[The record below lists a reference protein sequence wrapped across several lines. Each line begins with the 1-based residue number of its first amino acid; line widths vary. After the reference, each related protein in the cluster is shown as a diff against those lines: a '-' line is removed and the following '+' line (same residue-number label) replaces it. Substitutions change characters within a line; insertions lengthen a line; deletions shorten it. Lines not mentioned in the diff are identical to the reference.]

1 MFIASRSKHKICGSG
16 LARESGGS
24 ADISVESTAVFASK
38 SNRRTAAPT
47 WIAGILLLTA
57 TLLLS
62 ACTSRAPLPE
72 KIPDLP
78 LPMQLHIQRLQDDKR
93 QDWVLVIQ
101 REEPGIRWSMMDLLG
116 IPQARQKLID
126 KTWESDGFLPPN
138 PEARELFAALL
149 FALTPKDELATN
161 YPTAWQHGT
170 QRSLPERWDIRYAQL
185 QNFELKFPK
194 GPTYQVTPL
203 SGEAP

>member
-1 MFIASRSKHKICGSG
+1 MFIASRLKYQTCGSG

-24 ADISVESTAVFASK
+24 ANINAERIAAIASK
-38 SNRRTAAPT
+38 LAPT
-47 WIAGILLLTA
+47 GVVGVLRLLLLA
-57 TLLLS
+57 AALLLS
-62 ACTSRAPLPE
+62 ACAGRAPLPVHN
-72 KIPDLP
+72 PDLP
-78 LPMQLHIQRLQDDKR
+78 LPLQLHIQRLQAENR

-149 FALTPKDELATN
+149 FALTPKDELAAN
-161 YPTAWQHGT
+161 YPGAWQHGR
-170 QRSLPERWDIRYAQL
+170 QRSLPERWDIRYAQP
-185 QNFELKFPK
+185 QNFELQFPK

-203 SGEAP
+203 SGETP

>member
-1 MFIASRSKHKICGSG
+1 MFIASRSQHYPCG
-16 LARESGGS
+16 
-24 ADISVESTAVFASK
+24 TAENLCF
-38 SNRRTAAPT
+38 
-47 WIAGILLLTA
+47 LLLA
-57 TLLLS
+57 ACVMLLS

-78 LPMQLHIQRLQDDKR
+78 LPLQLHIQRVQDDKR

-161 YPTAWQHGT
+161 YPGAWQHGT

-185 QNFELKFPK
+185 QNFELKFPN

-203 SGEAP
+203 SGETP